1 MEENK
6 KGSGAERRAQW
17 FREHQILTDG
27 AMGTYYGEKF
37 QKTGKS
43 PERQNIREPE
53 RILEIHR
60 EYLRAGAQLIR
71 TNTFSSN
78 LETLF
83 GTQPENG
90 QSRQEQLQELA
101 ENVKAAF
108 ALAKQAAA
116 EINPT
121 AVLAGDIGPIPESGG
136 KDAEEILE
144 EYYTIGD
151 ALLKAG
157 AEVIWFETFS
167 DFQYI
172 LPVAEYLK
180 GNGDVF
186 VMASFCLNKF
196 GYTRSGISAR
206 RILETAAESPVL
218 DGVGFNCGIG
228 STHMY
233 RILKHLDF
241 GGLIVSVIPNS
252 GYPDIL
258 KDRSG
263 YQENI
268 SYFCENMKDIAA
280 LGINFLGGC
289 CGTTPA
295 YIRALAGAFHGQSEG
310 ENASGA
316 ECPTASGSGSASGA
330 EGLTAFWS
338 GSVSGA
344 ECLPVSGSGTGRFAL
359 RQKRKHQPLAAVG
372 EILLQKERNPFYQKL
387 MSGEKAVVAELD
399 PPHNGDCE
407 KIIQGA
413 LLIKEAGVDL
423 VTFSDSP
430 MGKLRADSV
439 LTGAKIQ
446 RETEMP
452 VMPHVTCRD
461 KNRLGM
467 GASFFGAH
475 MNGIRNMLLITGDPV
490 PQGDR
495 SGITPVF
502 DFHSV
507 TLMEYLHQMNLE
519 YFREDPIVYGG
530 ALNYGRAN
538 LEKELERME
547 KKYRAGADF
556 FLTQP
561 IFCREDAKKVAFCKK
576 RMKEKGLDVKILCGI
591 MPLVSYRNASFM
603 KNEVFGIRVPEEIV
617 ARYRKDM
624 TREEGEETGIAI
636 ALELAEQLAGTG
648 DGYYFMAPFNRAS
661 MVARILKKMP

>member
-1 MEENK
+1 MEEHT
-6 KGSGAERRAQW
+6 KGSRAQQYRKW
-17 FREHQILTDG
+17 FQENRILTDG
-27 AMGTYYGEKF
+27 AMGTYYGEKY
-37 QKTGKS
+37 QKAGKS
-43 PERQNIREPE
+43 PELQNQKAPE

-83 GTQPENG
+83 GGQPEPG
-90 QSRQEQLQELA
+90 ASRQEQLLA
-101 ENVKAAF
+101 LSENVKAAF
-108 ALAKQAAA
+108 ALAKQAAKA
-116 EINPT
+116 ENPK

-136 KDAEEILE
+136 KEPEEILE
-144 EYYTIGD
+144 EYRTIGD
-151 ALLKAG
+151 ALLGAG

-172 LPVAEYLK
+172 LPTAEYLK
-180 GNGDVF
+180 GKGDVF

-206 RILETAAESPVL
+206 RILETAEENACL

-241 GGLIVSVIPNS
+241 GRLIVSVIPNS

-268 SYFCENMKDIAA
+268 SYFCENMKEIAA
-280 LGINFLGGC
+280 LGVNFLGGC
-289 CGTTPA
+289 CGTTPS
-295 YIRALAGAFHGQSEG
+295 YIRALAGAFG
-310 ENASGA
+310 
-316 ECPTASGSGSASGA
+316 PI
-330 EGLTAFWS
+330 
-338 GSVSGA
+338 
-344 ECLPVSGSGTGRFAL
+344 
-359 RQKRKHQPLAAVG
+359 QKRKHQTKAPSG
-372 EILLQKERNPFYQKL
+372 EIFLQKQRNGFYQKL
-387 MSGEKAVVAELD
+387 MSGKKAVVAELD

-407 KIIQGA
+407 KIIQGS
-413 LLIKEAGVDL
+413 LLLQEAGVDL

-430 MGKLRADSV
+430 MGKLRADSI

-446 RETEMP
+446 RETEMA

-467 GASFFGAH
+467 GAAFFGAH
-475 MNGIRNMLLITGDPV
+475 MNNIRNLLLITGDPV

-495 SGITPVF
+495 SGVTPVF

-507 TLMEYLHQMNLE
+507 KLMEYLRQMNLE

-547 KKYRAGADF
+547 KKCRAGADF
-556 FLTQP
+556 FMTQP
-561 IFCREDAKKVAFCKK
+561 IFSREDAERVAFCKK

-591 MPLVSYRNASFM
+591 MPLVSYRNANFM

-624 TREEGEETGIAI
+624 TREEGEATGIAI
-636 ALELAEQLAGTG
+636 ALELVEQLAEIG

-661 MVARILKKMP
+661 MIAAILKEMAGSM

>member
-1 MEENK
+1 MEENTK
-6 KGSGAERRAQW
+6 KNGAEQKKKW
-17 FREHQILTDG
+17 FRENQILTDG

-37 QKTGKS
+37 QRIGKS
-43 PERQNIREPE
+43 PELSNIKEPE

-60 EYLRAGAQLIR
+60 EYLKAGAQLIR

-78 LETLF
+78 LDTLF
-83 GTQPENG
+83 GGKPENG
-90 QSRQEQLQELA
+90 RSRQEQLLA
-101 ENVKAAF
+101 LSENVKAAF

-116 EINPT
+116 EVNPKV
-121 AVLAGDIGPIPESGG
+121 VLAGDIGPVPESGG
-136 KDAEEILE
+136 KDPEEILE

-151 ALLKAG
+151 ALLAAG

-172 LPVAEYLK
+172 LPAAEYLK
-180 GNGDVF
+180 GRQDVF

-206 RILETAAESPVL
+206 RILETAEESLVL

-233 RILKHLDF
+233 RILKNLDF
-241 GGLIVSVIPNS
+241 GRLVVSVIPNS

-268 SYFCENMKDIAA
+268 AYFCENMKGIGD
-280 LGINFLGGC
+280 LGVNFLGGC
-289 CGTTPA
+289 CGTTPS
-295 YIRALAGAFHGQSEG
+295 YIRALSKTFAGSFEEEILPAAGGASAFRT
-310 ENASGA
+310 N
-316 ECPTASGSGSASGA
+316 A
-330 EGLTAFWS
+330 EGF
-338 GSVSGA
+338 G
-344 ECLPVSGSGTGRFAL
+344 PM
-359 RQKRKHQPLAAVG
+359 QKRKHQTKAPAG
-372 EILLQKERNPFYQKL
+372 EICLQKERNPFYQKL
-387 MSGEKAVVAELD
+387 MCKKKVVVAELD

-407 KIIQGA
+407 KIIQGS
-413 LLIKEAGVDL
+413 LLLKEAGVDL

-430 MGKLRADSV
+430 MGKLRADSI

-446 RETEMP
+446 RETEVS

-475 MNGIRNMLLITGDPV
+475 MNGIRNLLLITGDPV

-495 SGITPVF
+495 SGVTPVF

-507 TLMEYLHQMNLE
+507 KLMEYLRQMNLE
-519 YFREDPIVYGG
+519 YFRDDPMVYGG

-561 IFCREDAKKVAFCKK
+561 IFCPEDAQKVAFCKQ

-617 ARYRKDM
+617 SRYRKDM

-636 ALELAEQLAGTG
+636 ALELVEQLEEIG

-661 MVARILKKMP
+661 MVARILKKIL

>member
-1 MEENK
+1 MGEHAIEGRTEQLKN
-6 KGSGAERRAQW
+6 W
-17 FREHQILTDG
+17 FRENQILTDG
-27 AMGTYYGEKF
+27 AMGTYYGEKY
-37 QKTGKS
+37 QRAGKS
-43 PERQNIREPE
+43 PELQNTKRPE

-60 EYLRAGAQLIR
+60 EYLRAGAQLVR

-83 GTQPENG
+83 GG
-90 QSRQEQLQELA
+90 QGDLELSRAEQLEALS
-101 ENVKAAF
+101 ENVKAGF
-108 ALAKQAAA
+108 LLAKQAAA
-116 EINPT
+116 EENPK

-136 KDAEEILE
+136 KEPEEILE
-144 EYYTIGD
+144 EYCTIGD
-151 ALLKAG
+151 ALLSAG

-167 DFQYI
+167 DFSYL

-180 GNGDVF
+180 EKGAAF
-186 VMASFCLNKF
+186 IMASFCLNKF

-206 RILETAAESPVL
+206 RILETEEDSPFL
-218 DGVGFNCGIG
+218 DGIGFNCGIG

-233 RILKHLDF
+233 RILKNLDF
-241 GGLIVSVIPNS
+241 GEQIVSIIPNS

-258 KDRSG
+258 KDRMG

-268 SYFCENMKDIAA
+268 SYFCENMKEMAA
-280 LGINFLGGC
+280 LGVNFLGGC

-295 YIRALAGAFHGQSEG
+295 YIRALAQRKG
-310 ENASGA
+310 EAGSLLL
-316 ECPTASGSGSASGA
+316 SGSGSP
-330 EGLTAFWS
+330 
-338 GSVSGA
+338 
-344 ECLPVSGSGTGRFAL
+344 LP
-359 RQKRKHQPLAAVG
+359 KRKRLAKPAAG
-372 EILLQKERNPFYQKL
+372 EISLRKERNAFYQNL
-387 MSGEKAVVAELD
+387 MSGKKVVVAELD
-399 PPHNGDCE
+399 PPHDGDCE
-407 KIIQGA
+407 KIIQGS
-413 LLIKEAGVDL
+413 LLLKEAGVDL

-446 RETEMP
+446 RETEVP

-475 MNGIRNMLLITGDPV
+475 MNGIRNLLLITGDPV

-495 SGITPVF
+495 SGVTPVF

-507 TLMEYLHQMNLE
+507 KLMEYLQQMNLE

-547 KKYRAGADF
+547 KKCCAGADF

-561 IFCREDAKKVAFCKK
+561 IFDRQDAAKVEYVKK
-576 RMKEKGLDVKILCGI
+576 RMKEKGREVKILCGI

-624 TREEGEETGIAI
+624 SREEGEETGIAI
-636 ALELAEQLAGTG
+636 ALELAEQLEEIG

-661 MVARILKKMP
+661 MVAEILKRMKQI